1 MGGIYAYTGQ
11 ANTCHFTFITDSVN
25 NNNNKLRLYMGLTT
39 GHSRGNAAS
48 IAVLK
53 FVTLQ
58 EACMLLSHL
67 LGDLE
72 HGTMSGDY
80 VIRHV

>member
-11 ANTCHFTFITDSVN
+11 ANTCHFTFLITDSAN
-25 NNNNKLRLYMGLTT
+25 NHNELRLYRGLTT
-39 GHSRGNAAS
+39 GHPRGNAAS

-53 FVTLQ
+53 FVALQ
-58 EACMLLSHL
+58 EAGMLLSHL

-72 HGTMSGDY
+72 HGTMSGNY
-80 VIRHV
+80 VICHV